1 MKWNELKSG
10 YVGILDKL
18 RKSAP
23 HEVLGVPRDASRDEI
38 KKAYRERIS
47 STHPDRSSEFMKATD
62 EEIAKLLNMAYKK
75 LMKERA

>member
-10 YVGILDKL
+10 YDGILDRL
-18 RKSAP
+18 RNSEP

-38 KKAYRERIS
+38 RKAYREKIS

-62 EEIAKLLNMAYKK
+62 EEVAKLLNMAYKK